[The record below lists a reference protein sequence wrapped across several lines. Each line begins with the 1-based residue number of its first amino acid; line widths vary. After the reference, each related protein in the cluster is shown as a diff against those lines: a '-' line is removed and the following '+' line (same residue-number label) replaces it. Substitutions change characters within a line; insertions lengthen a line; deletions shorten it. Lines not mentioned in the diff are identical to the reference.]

1 MQDQRDV
8 PSLVEQASMAAP
20 RRARRFDL
28 RLPIRYRALGERE
41 WREGRTENISRSG
54 ILFRTPGP
62 VELDTSLE
70 MRFELPAGRFLPE
83 VVCTGRV
90 VRAILSRSR
99 SAPVIAATIADYRLL
114 PTRA

>member
-1 MQDQRDV
+1 MQDQEEGA
-8 PSLVEQASMAAP
+8 SLVEPETTAP
-20 RRARRFDL
+20 LRRARRFDL
-28 RLPIRYRALGERE
+28 RVPIRYRRLGEEE

-54 ILFRTPGP
+54 ILFRPPGP

-83 VVCTGRV
+83 VVCRGRV

-99 SAPVIAATIADYRLL
+99 SASLIAATIAEYRLL